1 MIEEVETA
9 REVGFVEV
17 ACPRDLVRRLAASCM
32 IPSEIRVTNH
42 LRVAAKC
49 IEEFTGRNEKWNVVL
64 RKLLRSESYF

>member
-32 IPSEIRVTNH
+32 MPSEIRVTNH

-49 IEEFTGRNEKWNVVL
+49 IEEFTSRNEKGKVVFMIAL
-64 RKLLRSESYF
+64 EM